1 MNGYELVGNN
11 GAAMNQQY
19 DMGLNNNMQSGMTL
33 APAQRQQVQ
42 MQQQQHHNPQMHQH
56 TAPPPPMQPHNIH
69 AHAHLHTR
77 PQQSPAPQYRRNFH
91 KRVPKRYDDSDSD
104 DSDSDS
110 DSDDDESDSKLSKFV
125 HFYGIVAIIML
136 AVLIYYAHNIRK
148 ELLNMYEE
156 F

>member
-19 DMGLNNNMQSGMTL
+19 DMGLNSNMQSGMTV
-33 APAQRQQVQ
+33 APVQRQQVQ
-42 MQQQQHHNPQMHQH
+42 MQQHQHQHPQMHQH

-77 PQQSPAPQYRRNFH
+77 PQQSPAPQYRQNFH

-110 DSDDDESDSKLSKFV
+110 DSNDYEYESKTSKFV

-148 ELLNMYEE
+148 ELLSMYEE